1 MEISKT
7 TRKLSNNQKILQKH
21 EKHQKNMKNLEKPWK
36 SSKHIKNHKN
46 KLETQFFGFC
56 GLQRAVG
63 VRWACR
69 GVRWACGGRAGACG
83 GDGSQAQISPKIFKK
98 SKTTKNKKN
107 IRKLRFSIENYQNIC
122 IFSVFAFSCGINQIS
137 WFSLILKGI
146 FICYMILLGK

>member
-21 EKHQKNMKNLEKPWK
+21 GKHQKNMKNLEKPWK

-98 SKTTKNKKN
+98 SKKHKKQE
-107 IRKLRFSIENYQNIC
+107 KH
-122 IFSVFAFSCGINQIS
+122 
-137 WFSLILKGI
+137 
-146 FICYMILLGK
+146 

>member
-63 VRWACR
+63 VRWAC
-69 GVRWACGGRAGACG
+69 GGRAVGVQGRAVG
-83 GDGSQAQISPKIFKK
+83 MGLKPRFHQKSSKK
-98 SKTTKNKKN
+98 QKTQKTLENYDFPLKTTK
-107 IRKLRFSIENYQNIC
+107 IYVFSL
-122 IFSVFAFSCGINQIS
+122 VFAFSCGINQTS